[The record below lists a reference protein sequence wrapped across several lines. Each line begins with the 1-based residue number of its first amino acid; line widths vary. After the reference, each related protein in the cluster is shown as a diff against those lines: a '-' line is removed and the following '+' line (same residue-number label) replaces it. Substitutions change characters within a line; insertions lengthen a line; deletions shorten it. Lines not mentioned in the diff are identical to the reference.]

1 MPDKPSPDEQIVN
14 RLHEAPNLPSL
25 SRYDWAMLNIP
36 LGYFVALLASTVLS
50 TTLFTTMSVASVL
63 GMLVI
68 ADVLFWH
75 PPSTTDTDQTTE

>member
-1 MPDKPSPDEQIVN
+1 MSGQSAPEDRLVN
-14 RLHEAPNLPSL
+14 WTLQAPMVPSL

-36 LGYFVALLASTVLS
+36 LGYFAALLASPLLPTSL
-50 TTLFTTMSVASVL
+50 LTTMSVASVL

-75 PPSTTDTDQTTE
+75 PPMSEEPEQADG